1 MIIGSVPVI
10 VSIQVSD
17 LRSRNTRAPMWGRLE
32 RAPARVPRLTEHPGI
47 GMKSDKRVG
56 YKFHGALLPARWVRS
71 RTFPR
76 TTPSSGEASQEV
88 VKEGRD
94 AVPTHSGRT
103 SHRET
108 SR

>member
-10 VSIQVSD
+10 VSIQASD
-17 LRSRNTRAPMWGRLE
+17 LRSRNTRRRALG

-76 TTPSSGEASQEV
+76 TTPSTGEASQEV
-88 VKEGRD
+88 VNEGRD
-94 AVPTHSGRT
+94 AVPMHSRRT